1 MRNKIK
7 KGLAKFKVVKALSAI
22 ALLATVTNYI
32 PAIAATGTGSFTAST
47 SVGSVCTFSASNIS
61 FGAYLNSALTGDS
74 TITANCTNGTSAS
87 FAITTAT
94 DGTGNTYKLVRVGG
108 SDATINDYLLAGF
121 YKESG
126 FTNQLYLNSNAITYT
141 GTGSSGTAGT
151 IYGRVAASQGT
162 DKAPGSF
169 TKTLT
174 VTVTY

>member
-1 MRNKIK
+1 MK
-7 KGLAKFKVVKALSAI
+7 KNLNKFKIATALT
-22 ALLATVTNYI
+22 ALTLLTTVADYI
-32 PAIAATGTGSFTAST
+32 PATASTNTGTFTAST
-47 SVGSVCTFSASNIS
+47 TVGSTCTFSASNIS

-74 TITANCTNGTSAS
+74 TITANCTNGTAAS

-94 DGTGNTYKLVRVGG
+94 NGTGNTYKLVRVGG
-108 SDATINDYLLAGF
+108 SDATINDYLFAGF

-126 FTNQLYLNSNAITYT
+126 FTNQLYLNSNTITYT

-169 TKTLT
+169 TSTIT